1 MTRELPMFPL
11 GTVLLPH
18 MVLPLH
24 VFEPRY
30 RALMH
35 DVLPADREFGIVRV
49 REGHEV
55 GGGDRR
61 DDVGT
66 VARVLQAQELDDGRW
81 VIVTV
86 GTRRVRIERWL
97 DDAPYPRALVHELAE
112 DAIDAGTLVRRD
124 ELTRRLRRLLA
135 QRAELGLEAAP
146 STFEL
151 ADDAATSC
159 WQLAV
164 LAPIDVVATQ
174 SILATDGWDER
185 LTALGTVLAPLESG
199 AALGLSGTP

>member
-1 MTRELPMFPL
+1 MRELPMFPL

-35 DVLPADREFGIVRV
+35 DVLPGDREFGVVRV
-49 REGHEV
+49 REGSEV

-66 VARVLQAQELDDGRW
+66 IARVLQAQELDDGRW

-86 GTRRVRIERWL
+86 GTRRIRIERWRE
-97 DDAPYPRALVHELAE
+97 DAPYPRALVHELAE
-112 DAIDAGTLVRRD
+112 DGIDATGVAQRD
-124 ELTRRLRRLLA
+124 GLARRLRRLLA

-151 ADDAATSC
+151 ADDVATSC
-159 WQLAV
+159 WQLIV
-164 LAPIDVVATQ
+164 LAPLDVLATQ
-174 SILATDGWDER
+174 QLLSTDGWDAR
-185 LTALGTVLAPLESG
+185 LGALDRLLAPLESG
-199 AALGLSGTP
+199 AALGLSGA